1 MKKDAAVYLLLF
13 YYSKL
18 PGLLKEFVKKNT
30 LYFKVFWGI
39 IETDKKEGEAFMTN
53 SYETVNDVLV
63 KLFKEIMGIEEKAL
77 ITSEYKDIS
86 VNDMHVI
93 EAIGIHEKKNM
104 SAVAKA
110 LSVTVGTVTIAIN
123 NLVKKGYVKRVR
135 SEKDRRIVLVSLS
148 AKGERAYNHHRM
160 FHDRM
165 VLAVLDGLNKEET
178 EVLMKVLGN
187 LQNFFRNYEHTD
199 QAEAE

>member
-1 MKKDAAVYLLLF
+1 
-13 YYSKL
+13 
-18 PGLLKEFVKKNT
+18 
-30 LYFKVFWGI
+30 
-39 IETDKKEGEAFMTN
+39 MTN

-63 KLFKEIMGIEEKAL
+63 KLFKEIMGIEGKVL
-77 ITSEYKDIS
+77 MTSEYKDIS

>member
-1 MKKDAAVYLLLF
+1 
-13 YYSKL
+13 
-18 PGLLKEFVKKNT
+18 
-30 LYFKVFWGI
+30 
-39 IETDKKEGEAFMTN
+39 MTN

-148 AKGERAYNHHRM
+148 AKGEWAYNHHRM

>member
-1 MKKDAAVYLLLF
+1 
-13 YYSKL
+13 
-18 PGLLKEFVKKNT
+18 
-30 LYFKVFWGI
+30 
-39 IETDKKEGEAFMTN
+39 MTN

-199 QAEAE
+199 QAGQSRLLAPAYPGKYYLSRNCRGFFVFLRFYPRTYFLRTGNCTGPASSTLL